1 MKCPACKSG
10 IMEEIVEGVLHCPDC
25 NHLLK
30 EKDIIDDGMKDL
42 LETQG
47 RAHLRPRRRVG
58 NNWDEFQNKTSIY
71 GEDTSNKNL
80 IDSSPDQLNLNES
93 SVTNFS
99 DSNNIPQPGSTGL
112 LNIEGE
118 SNQKEKNLSIGP
130 HLNYLNQPFD
140 SQEILTSDDINNDS
154 DLSNEE
160 RERDLDELINVDT
173 EFNLKKRQVFMV
185 EVDNKI
191 DVKSK
196 IKWFEKKE
204 QINGTI
210 QYHISHFLKENF
222 KKISN
227 ITFEMWVK
235 YVNQKPS
242 IKLDSQK
249 LNTNTFEQ
257 YRKLWFLSE
266 FKMTYRE
273 FYEISYKNYRYS
285 DLQGKYF
292 EDMESFIDIYLN
304 ILKLKNREE
313 IKAGIINH
321 YKNIIQD
328 ISYSDLPKRSRNPKY
343 FASAML
349 FYFMNISQTDLTT
362 KLNSGK
368 NVKINLSNLSILIKF
383 LYKIY
388 FNNINIS
395 DYEPTVPDGIIDN
408 NFYYDQLI
416 EYLDEGI
423 EILELPF
430 ESIKEKCINL
440 YNQAGK
446 NGFNIETFQ
455 IKHPKYLVATLIFL
469 SSIINENIK
478 NLTQS
483 KIQEELIDFNL
494 NPTYFSNTIRYFQKF
509 LNELIIFPFQHS
521 YNREI
526 FEKQLRDIIKENPS
540 YLEGK
545 LILSMFELSN
555 LDPMSFVK
563 NLKIYELSK
572 ENLKPSVILDL
583 LKRNTKFVQRKK
595 FNEIIS
601 RFNDFIDKCIPN
613 NSRQEAKKNL
623 DKYIQ
628 ERLLVKFDSLRR
640 AKQKKRLTESLYG
653 ENFRSIE
660 ARFNNFCEM
669 RGFSPFDGTDL
680 IELLKKGETLGYHHM
695 DYNPE
700 NDDSKNHTFVPKR
713 VFENRGYISH
723 NMISGLQASLERWK
737 DRPDTVKK
745 LKKKLEELYRLGLKN
760 AEIIRVAVRIKKNNK
775 LDELENWSKKSINML
790 RIRVLDED
798 FRSAIWKY
806 KTKLSMWEHQYKD
819 YENFY

>member
-1 MKCPACKSG
+1 MCNYG

-30 EKDIIDDGMKDL
+30 EKEKIDDGVGYL
-42 LETQG
+42 QGAQG
-47 RAHLRPRRRVG
+47 RVHPRSRRRVG
-58 NNWDEFQNKTSIY
+58 DNWDEFQEKTPIY
-71 GEDTSNKNL
+71 GEGTFNENL
-80 IDSSPDQLNLNES
+80 IDS
-93 SVTNFS
+93 
-99 DSNNIPQPGSTGL
+99 
-112 LNIEGE
+112 
-118 SNQKEKNLSIGP
+118 
-130 HLNYLNQPFD
+130 
-140 SQEILTSDDINNDS
+140 TSDQRNFN
-154 DLSNEE
+154 
-160 RERDLDELINVDT
+160 DLDELINIDT

-210 QYHISHFLKENF
+210 QYHISNFLQENF
-222 KKISN
+222 EKISN
-227 ITFEMWVK
+227 ITFEMWVN
-235 YVNQKPS
+235 YVSQKPS
-242 IKLDSQK
+242 INLDSQK

-257 YRKLWFLSE
+257 YRKLWFLSK

-273 FYEISYKNYRYS
+273 FYEISYQNYKYS

-328 ISYSDLPKRSRNPKY
+328 ISYSNLPKRSRNPKY

-349 FYFMNISQTDLTT
+349 FYFMNIGQTDLTT

-388 FNNINIS
+388 FNNINFS

-408 NFYYDQLI
+408 NLYYDQLI

-423 EILELPF
+423 VILELP
-430 ESIKEKCINL
+430 SKRIKEKCINL
-440 YNQAGK
+440 YNQASE
-446 NGFNIETFQ
+446 NGFNINTFQ
-455 IKHPKYLVATLIFL
+455 IKHPKYLAATLIFF
-469 SSIINENIK
+469 SSLIDESIEN
-478 NLTQS
+478 LAQA
-483 KIQEELIDFNL
+483 KIQEELVDLNL

-509 LNELIIFPFQHS
+509 LNELIIFPFQHN
-521 YNREI
+521 YDREI
-526 FEKQLRDIIKENPS
+526 FEKQLKDIVKENPS

-545 LILSMFELSN
+545 LILSMFELSD

-583 LKRNTKFVQRKK
+583 LRRNTKFVQRKK

-601 RFNDFIDKCIPN
+601 KFNDFIEKCIPN

-695 DYNPE
+695 DYNPK
-700 NDDSKNHTFVPKR
+700 NDDCKNHLFIPKK
-713 VFENRGYISH
+713 VIENRGYISH
-723 NMISGLQASLERWK
+723 NMISGLQATLERWK
-737 DRPDTVKK
+737 DRLDTVKK
-745 LKKKLEELYRLGLKN
+745 LERKLEELYRLGLKN
-760 AEIIRVAVRIKKNNK
+760 AEIIREADRIKNITN
-775 LDELENWSKKSINML
+775 LDDLENWSEESIKKIKI
-790 RIRVLDED
+790 RILDED
-798 FRSAIWKY
+798 FRSAVWKY
-806 KTKLSMWEHQYKD
+806 KTKISIWKHQYKD

>member
-1 MKCPACKSG
+1 MMICPACNFG
-10 IMEEIVEGVLHCPDC
+10 TMEEIVEGVLYCPGC

-30 EKDIIDDGMKDL
+30 EKNIIDDGVRDL
-42 LETQG
+42 QG
-47 RAHLRPRRRVG
+47 AQERAHPRPRRRAG
-58 NNWDEFQNKTSIY
+58 DNWDEFQNKTLIY
-71 GEDTSNKNL
+71 GEGAFNENI
-80 IDSSPDQLNLNES
+80 IDSTPDQR
-93 SVTNFS
+93 NF
-99 DSNNIPQPGSTGL
+99 N
-112 LNIEGE
+112 
-118 SNQKEKNLSIGP
+118 
-130 HLNYLNQPFD
+130 
-140 SQEILTSDDINNDS
+140 
-154 DLSNEE
+154 
-160 RERDLDELINVDT
+160 DLDELINVDT

-191 DVKSK
+191 NAKSK

-204 QINGTI
+204 QIIGTI
-210 QYHISHFLKENF
+210 QYHLSNFLQEDF
-222 KKISN
+222 EKISN
-227 ITFEMWVK
+227 ITFEMWVN
-235 YVNQKPS
+235 YVSQKPS
-242 IKLDSQK
+242 INLDSQK
-249 LNTNTFEQ
+249 LNMNTYEQ
-257 YRKLWFLSE
+257 YRKLWFLSK
-266 FKMTYRE
+266 FKTTYRE
-273 FYEISYKNYRYS
+273 FYEISHKNYKYS

-292 EDMESFIDIYLN
+292 EDLGSFINTYLN
-304 ILKLKNREE
+304 ILKLKNNGK
-313 IKAGIINH
+313 IKERIIYH

-349 FYFMNISQTDLTT
+349 FYILNSFMNIGQTDLTT
-362 KLNSGK
+362 KLNSG
-368 NVKINLSNLSILIKF
+368 NSVKINLGNLSILIKF

-388 FNNINIS
+388 FNKINIS
-395 DYEPTVPDGIIDN
+395 DYKPTVPDGIIDN
-408 NFYYDQLI
+408 TIYNNKLI

-423 EILELPF
+423 VILELPF
-430 ESIKEKCINL
+430 ESTKEKCINL

-446 NGFNIETFQ
+446 NGFNINKFQ
-455 IKHPKYLVATLIFL
+455 IKHPKYLAATLIFF
-469 SSIINENIK
+469 SSLINESIK

-483 KIQEELIDFNL
+483 KIQEELVDFNL

-509 LNELIIFPFQHS
+509 LNELIIFPFQHT

-526 FEKQLRDIIKENPS
+526 FEKQLRDVIKENPS

-613 NSRQEAKKNL
+613 DSRQEAKKNL

-680 IELLKKGETLGYHHM
+680 IELLEKGETLGYHHM

-713 VFENRGYISH
+713 VIENRGYISH
-723 NMISGLQASLERWK
+723 NMISGHQATLERWK

-745 LKKKLEELYRLGLKN
+745 FEEKLEELYRLGLKN
-760 AEIIRVAVRIKKNNK
+760 AEIIREAVRIKKINN
-775 LDELENWSKKSINML
+775 LDELKNWSEESIKKL
-790 RIRVLDED
+790 RVRILDED
-798 FRSAIWKY
+798 FRSTVWKY

>member
-1 MKCPACKSG
+1 
-10 IMEEIVEGVLHCPDC
+10 
-25 NHLLK
+25 
-30 EKDIIDDGMKDL
+30 
-42 LETQG
+42 
-47 RAHLRPRRRVG
+47 
-58 NNWDEFQNKTSIY
+58 
-71 GEDTSNKNL
+71 
-80 IDSSPDQLNLNES
+80 
-93 SVTNFS
+93 
-99 DSNNIPQPGSTGL
+99 
-112 LNIEGE
+112 
-118 SNQKEKNLSIGP
+118 
-130 HLNYLNQPFD
+130 
-140 SQEILTSDDINNDS
+140 
-154 DLSNEE
+154 
-160 RERDLDELINVDT
+160 
-173 EFNLKKRQVFMV
+173 MV

-191 DVKSK
+191 DIKSK

-204 QINGTI
+204 QINSTI
-210 QYHISHFLKENF
+210 QYYISNFLQENF
-222 KKISN
+222 EKISN
-227 ITFEMWVK
+227 ITFEMWVN
-235 YVNQKPS
+235 YVSQKPS
-242 IKLDSQK
+242 INLNSQK

-257 YRKLWFLSE
+257 YRKLWFLSK

-273 FYEISYKNYRYS
+273 FYEISYQNYKYS
-285 DLQGKYF
+285 DLQGTYF

-304 ILKLKNREE
+304 ILKLKNRKE

-349 FYFMNISQTDLTT
+349 FYFMSIGQTDLTT

-368 NVKINLSNLSILIKF
+368 NMKINLSNLSILIKF

-388 FNNINIS
+388 FKNINIS

-408 NFYYDQLI
+408 KFYYDQLI

-440 YNQAGK
+440 YNQASK
-446 NGFNIETFQ
+446 NGFNIDTFQ
-455 IKHPKYLVATLIFL
+455 IKHPKYLAATLIFF
-469 SSIINENIK
+469 SSLINENIK

-483 KIQEELIDFNL
+483 KIQEELVDFNL
-494 NPTYFSNTIRYFQKF
+494 NPTYFSKTIRNFQKF
-509 LNELIIFPFQHS
+509 LNELILFPFQHN
-521 YNREI
+521 YDRET
-526 FEKQLRDIIKENPS
+526 FEKQLKDIIKENPS

-545 LILSMFELSN
+545 LILSMFELSD

-563 NLKIYELSK
+563 NLKVYELSK
-572 ENLKPSVILDL
+572 GNLKPSVILDL
-583 LKRNTKFVQRKK
+583 LRRNTKFVQRKK

-601 RFNDFIDKCIPN
+601 RFNDFIEKCIHN
-613 NSRQEAKKNL
+613 NSRQEAKKSL
-623 DKYIQ
+623 DKYIH

-700 NDDSKNHTFVPKR
+700 NDDRKNHTFVPKR
-713 VFENRGYISH
+713 VIENRGYISH
-723 NMISGLQASLERWK
+723 NMISGLQATLERWK
-737 DRPDTVKK
+737 DRPGTVKK
-745 LKKKLEELYRLGLKN
+745 LEEKLEELYRLGLKN
-760 AEIIRVAVRIKKNNK
+760 AEIIREAVRIKKINN
-775 LDELENWSKKSINML
+775 LDELENWSEESIKRL
-790 RIRVLDED
+790 RVRILDED
-798 FRSAIWKY
+798 FRSTVWKY
-806 KTKLSMWEHQYKD
+806 KTKLSIWEHRYKD